1 MPPTA
6 IWLHAFKT
14 IKTARLNQATKGNKS
29 YHRDT
34 LTMNNLAEQYS
45 DDAIEKEGISR
56 VEWVYRTLKQSIL
69 TNEFYPGYQALEPE
83 LAKNL
88 GVSRTPVRE
97 ALIRL
102 ENERL
107 IELIPRRGMRVIP
120 LVPEDM
126 REIYQLLTSLEV
138 TAVEILARKRPAR
151 AELAELEQA
160 IDDMET
166 SLSEDNREAWANA
179 DDRFHRLLVEN
190 CGNNRLALMAAT
202 LRDQAHRARLV
213 TLKLREKSTQ
223 STKDHRSVL
232 EAIISGD
239 WASATQTHE
248 THRRNAAAA
257 LVGILEDFKLPH
269 L

>member
-1 MPPTA
+1 
-6 IWLHAFKT
+6 
-14 IKTARLNQATKGNKS
+14 
-29 YHRDT
+29 
-34 LTMNNLAEQYS
+34 MNNLAEQQY
-45 DDAIEKEGISR
+45 DDTIEKDGISR

-83 LAKNL
+83 IAKKL

-126 REIYQLLTSLEV
+126 REIYELLTSLEV
-138 TAVEILARKRPAR
+138 TAVEMLARKRPAR
-151 AELAELEQA
+151 SELAALEQA
-160 IDDMET
+160 IDDMEMH
-166 SLSEDNREAWANA
+166 LAQDNRNGWAEA
-179 DDRFHRLLVEN
+179 DDRFHRLLVET
-190 CGNNRLALMAAT
+190 CGNSRLAVMASS
-202 LRDQAHRARLV
+202 LRDQGHRARLV
-213 TLKLREKSTQ
+213 TLKLREKPTQ
-223 STKDHRSVL
+223 SNKDHRNVF
-232 EAIISGD
+232 EAIIAGN
-239 WASATQTHE
+239 WEQASEIHFE
-248 THRRNAAAA
+248 HRRNAAAV

>member
-1 MPPTA
+1 
-6 IWLHAFKT
+6 
-14 IKTARLNQATKGNKS
+14 
-29 YHRDT
+29 
-34 LTMNNLAEQYS
+34 MNNLAEQYS

-138 TAVEILARKRPAR
+138 TAVEILARKRPFN
-151 AELAELEQA
+151 
-160 IDDMET
+160 I
-166 SLSEDNREAWANA
+166 
-179 DDRFHRLLVEN
+179 
-190 CGNNRLALMAAT
+190 
-202 LRDQAHRARLV
+202 
-213 TLKLREKSTQ
+213 
-223 STKDHRSVL
+223 
-232 EAIISGD
+232 
-239 WASATQTHE
+239 
-248 THRRNAAAA
+248 
-257 LVGILEDFKLPH
+257 
-269 L
+269 